1 MGRKGY
7 RSFGGLQV
15 LSAARKVC
23 LLLHSIPCPNPYTP
37 WSSPPPLSF
46 LGWGTHSPPMPA
58 RQKLWDRSGWWLV
71 GKDSR
76 HGLPPAKTKQRG
88 PSDVELGPQAGASLS
103 HGPLLHGQALDPIF
117 TLKSPDPQ
125 TQATDLHQR
134 EGTDRPS
141 RPAVVTE
148 TITSETKLSCRAG
161 QLCLHSCL
169 RPIHAGPV
177 RGPSS

>member
-1 MGRKGY
+1 MLRKQECALTP
-7 RSFGGLQV
+7 SPGL
-15 LSAARKVC
+15 SGPR
-23 LLLHSIPCPNPYTP
+23 CPTRPSLTCP
-37 WSSPPPLSF
+37 SPDQEPLGKASF
-46 LGWGTHSPPMPA
+46 LEEVPWAWLDAG
-58 RQKLWDRSGWWLV
+58 SGWWLV
-71 GKDSR
+71 GKDSG

-125 TQATDLHQR
+125 TRATDLHQR

-141 RPAVVTE
+141 RPAVTE
-148 TITSETKLSCRAG
+148 TITSETKLSCWAG